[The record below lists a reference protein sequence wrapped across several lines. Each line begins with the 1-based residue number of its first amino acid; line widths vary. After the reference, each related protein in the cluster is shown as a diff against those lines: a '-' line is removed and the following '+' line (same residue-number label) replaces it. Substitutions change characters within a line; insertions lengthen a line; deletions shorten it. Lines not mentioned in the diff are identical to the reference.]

1 MRIVRRLLIAST
13 SAAVAGCAMAPLAPT
28 TDLNVN
34 RPGKDVAL
42 LLESQARKCWSRRS
56 SMSQDGISVDARRS
70 IAGSYVISAARF
82 ARDIGLREPFFVVE
96 VSEDK
101 NGATSVS
108 TREGDYACSLL
119 GSCYSLN
126 YTGDVKRWLNGDSSC
141 GNPIEPII

>member
-1 MRIVRRLLIAST
+1 ML
-13 SAAVAGCAMAPLAPT
+13 VA
-28 TDLNVN
+28 
-34 RPGKDVAL
+34 AL
-42 LLESQARKCWSRRS
+42 LNEPRRD
-56 SMSQDGISVDARRS
+56 QRRCEKVDS
-70 IAGSYVISAARF
+70 WEPARF

-119 GSCYSLN
+119 GSCYLLN

-141 GNPIEPII
+141 GNPTEPII